1 MKRLW
6 RRFINWLEMK
16 REIKSFVESYG
27 AFTMSKENVDRHIEM
42 IKNKYKTKQQEQ

>member
-6 RRFINWLEMK
+6 KRFVNWLEMK

-27 AFTMSKENVDRHIEM
+27 AFIMSKENVDKHIQM